1 MGVGEETG
9 MNPVKKVATVYY
21 IAGFV
26 TGCAAMPMILYLIFG
41 RL

>member
-1 MGVGEETG
+1 
-9 MNPVKKVATVYY
+9 MNPIKKVAVVYY

-26 TGCAAMPMILYLIFG
+26 AGAAAMPVILYLIFG